1 MTDVVGYIRVSSE
14 NQVREGH
21 GLDVQKEGIEK
32 YCITNNLNLLYV
44 FEDVQSGESAEKRK
58 GLQAAL
64 KMLESDNVMALVVH
78 KQDRFTR
85 SVYDA
90 EVIRKQL
97 KERGKILLTV
107 TDSIDWSTDN
117 GEMLYQFM
125 SVFAEYERK
134 QIRKRCVAGYLRK
147 VENGGYA
154 AGHPPFGYDAVKGEL
169 VVNELEIRA
178 MGVIKEMRDSG
189 LYFRVIADYLNA
201 CEVKT
206 KRGCRWTG
214 HSVRALY
221 NRRPS
226 IKLKLPP
233 LPAAGNE
240 ERSA

>member
-97 KERGKILLTV
+97 KERGKTLLTV
-107 TDSIDWSTDN
+107 TDPTDWSTDN

-134 QIRKRCVAGYLRK
+134 LIRRRCVAGYLRK
-147 VENGGYA
+147 LESGGYA
-154 AGHPPFGYDAVKGEL
+154 AGHPPYGYDACKGEL
-169 VVNELEIRA
+169 VVNEFEQKTLNRIVALRA
-178 MGVIKEMRDSG
+178 DGWWYTTIANRLNSEGVR
-189 LYFRVIADYLNA
+189 
-201 CEVKT
+201 T
-206 KRGCRWTG
+206 KRGLLWTG
-214 HSVRALY
+214 ESVKALLR
-221 NRRPS
+221 RRPH

-233 LPAAGNE
+233 LPAAGSE
-240 ERSA
+240 EKSA